1 MTTALLWSADY
12 VNNFTTLTLND
23 SIDNYDEL
31 HYYCSGTRNGGAH
44 VINTVTEYPVV
55 PGIINQGGPM
65 YCGLWDL
72 PSNLFILCNGT
83 QCWLSGNSGY
93 VNSSFFWGNSD
104 TTATTYIGSLPTNRT
119 HEVRPY
125 KIVGVKYDS

>member
-1 MTTALLWSADY
+1 MTTALLWSADF
-12 VNNFTTLTLND
+12 VNNYTSLTLND
-23 SIDNYDEL
+23 SIDNYDEI
-31 HYYCSGTRNGGAH
+31 HYYSSGTRNDSTH

-65 YCGLWDL
+65 YCGLWNLPNDL
-72 PSNLFILCNGT
+72 YILCNGT

-93 VNSSFFWGNSD
+93 VNSSFFWGNNS
-104 TTATTYIGSLPTNRT
+104 TTASTYAAAYNNNR
-119 HEVRPY
+119 EQDIRPY